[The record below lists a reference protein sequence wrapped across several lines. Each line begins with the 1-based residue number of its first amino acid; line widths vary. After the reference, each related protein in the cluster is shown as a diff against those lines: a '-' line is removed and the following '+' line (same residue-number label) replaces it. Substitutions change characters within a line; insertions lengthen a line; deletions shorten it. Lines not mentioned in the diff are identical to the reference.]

1 MYRQRESGQAM
12 IFVTILL
19 AMLVLTLAYVFNSGQ
34 ISNERTRLQN
44 TTDAVAYSVAT
55 VEAKDLNFKAYTN
68 RAMVANQVAV
78 AHSVGIISWTRWL
91 RVTGEN
97 LHTVGQFFPYANTIT
112 ALIRSV
118 GVYIDQGAAAVIPPL
133 ARLTDIVIGALS
145 ASQQVMHLATVELAR
160 QALIQVAREN
170 DPSVNTAVTLTHSY
184 FFAQIANQHQGF
196 TRRYSPTSTST
207 VDRQRTSE
215 FRSVTLESRDGFL
228 DGDAK
233 EYPLLQTPKIPGP
246 LPSYKIQ
253 RKGGTELRGRTNN
266 NPNFSWTAIDTLS
279 VHTSRYDCDWGGC
292 GWSSYKESRA
302 ISWGGAQ
309 SASATQRIALNKFR
323 KTNYYDS
330 TWKVNR
336 KAADRANIQFNS
348 AQLVDSNYGGLRS
361 FFDISQSGLVK
372 NGPGLTVY
380 LTKPQGPGAVRT
392 VRETG
397 FNTAN
402 SQVDLEQ
409 RGGMNQ
415 RRLGAAAKAVPSF
428 SRGNDFDG
436 NQNISPVLNRGGN
449 SREYGNLYNP
459 FWHPKL
465 VPLSEAE
472 KRDIQRI
479 STLP

>member
-1 MYRQRESGQAM
+1 MYSQRESGQAM

-97 LHTVGQFFPYANTIT
+97 LNTIGQFFPYVNAIT

-118 GVYIDQGAAAVIPPL
+118 GVNIEQGAATVIPPL

-145 ASQQVMHLATVELAR
+145 ASQQVMHLATLELAR

-170 DPSVNTAVTLTHSY
+170 DPSVNTAVTLTNSY

-196 TRRYSPTSTST
+196 TRRYSPTSTT
-207 VDRQRTSE
+207 TADRQRTGE
-215 FRSVTLESRDGFL
+215 FRQVTLDSRDGFL
-228 DGDAK
+228 NGEKKRYDLF
-233 EYPLLQTPKIPGP
+233 ETPSIPPLRVKIV
-246 LPSYKIQ
+246 
-253 RKGGTELRGRTNN
+253 RRGGTELRSRSGS
-266 NPNFSWTAIDTLS
+266 PNFSWTAIDTLS
-279 VHTSRYDCDWGGC
+279 AHYSEYDCDLSGC
-292 GWSSYKESRA
+292 DWSRYREA
-302 ISWGGAQ
+302 FPIGWGGAQ
-309 SASATQRIALNKFR
+309 SATPAQRIALNR
-323 KTNYYDS
+323 YRRTNYYDN
-330 TWKVNR
+330 TWRVNR
-336 KAADRANIQFNS
+336 SAATMAHRRFNS
-348 AQLVDSNYGGLRS
+348 ANMVDQSYGGLRN
-361 FFDISQSGLVK
+361 FYDITQGGLVK
-372 NGPGLTVY
+372 NGPGLIVY
-380 LTKPQGPGAVRT
+380 LTKPQGTGAVRT

-402 SQVDLEQ
+402 SQIDLEQ

-415 RRLGAAAKAVPSF
+415 RRLGAAAKAIPSF
-428 SRGNDFDG
+428 SRGNDIDG
-436 NQNISPVLNRGGN
+436 SQNGSPVLNRGNN

-472 KRDIQRI
+472 KRQIQLI
-479 STLP
+479 STVP